1 LVAGLASPDAAERW
15 FTFSSQASQGLLQFV
30 AIVTKA
36 AKKIC
41 FLD

>member
-1 LVAGLASPDAAERW
+1 MVAGLVSPDAAERW
-15 FTFSSQASQGLLQFV
+15 FTFSSQASQGLLQVV

-36 AKKIC
+36 AIKIG